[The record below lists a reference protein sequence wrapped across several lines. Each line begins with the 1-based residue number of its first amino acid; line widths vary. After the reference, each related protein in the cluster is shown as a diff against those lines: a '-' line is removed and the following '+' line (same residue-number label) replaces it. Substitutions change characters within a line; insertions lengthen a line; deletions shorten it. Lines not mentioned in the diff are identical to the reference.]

1 MRILLCIYLL
11 MSVTIFAEGKK
22 NAGLKVPFKLLK
34 DFKLPIKDPTFAEK
48 DELATLVKAMPK
60 NVLKFDG
67 KKVKVSGFMV
77 PLKLDKQNK
86 VPLFLLAPDK
96 TSCCFGAVPK
106 LNGFIYCRS
115 SKGFEFRND
124 IPIEV
129 TGIITTMPFYDDKE
143 ECVLIYTMIPQSIK
157 VLDSLEVEKPK
168 GEAEKMAKPIPV
180 PPPN

>member
-1 MRILLCIYLL
+1 MRILLCAYLL
-11 MSVTIFAEGKK
+11 ISGTLFAEPKK
-22 NAGLKVPFKLLK
+22 NDGVKVPFKLLK
-34 DFKLPIKDPTFAEK
+34 DCKLPIKDPTFAEK
-48 DELATLVKAMPK
+48 DELAILVKAMPK
-60 NVLKFDG
+60 KVLSFDG

-115 SKGFEFRND
+115 SKGFEFQND
-124 IPIEV
+124 IPVEV
-129 TGIITTMPFYDDKE
+129 TGVITTMPFFDDKE

-157 VLDSLEVEKPK
+157 VLDSLEVEKPQ
-168 GEAEKMAKPIPV
+168 EKAKELKRTPLSPRE
-180 PPPN
+180 